1 MQRVLV
7 TDPIDKVCPDM
18 LRDADI
24 EVRFPD
30 ADKPDAWK
38 EELGDID
45 GWIIRSGT
53 QITADL
59 MDRAKQLKV
68 IGRAGVGVDNVDLES
83 ATRRGILVLNAP
95 DGNTISTAEH
105 TCAMILSL
113 ARNIPQADRSVSSG
127 KWDRKSFKGAELYD
141 KTIGVVG
148 LGKIGKAVAH
158 RMQSFGMTV
167 IGTDPVVSAASA
179 EKLGIELTGYE
190 ELLARSDFVTYHVPL
205 VAETQHMLDGQAL
218 AKCRTGVRIINC
230 ARGGLVDESALLEAI
245 EAGKVAGAAMDVF
258 SSEPPSDELHAL
270 LSHPKVVTT
279 PHIAASTGEAQ
290 RRVAEQV
297 TVEVIRALKGEPV
310 RTAVNSLA
318 IRLAANPEV
327 QPYIDLAQRMG
338 SLLSQ
343 LVGEALD
350 SVVVRFHGDWLSK
363 FREILTVAVLR
374 GLVSRWRSD
383 PVNLINARLVA
394 DEVGLSVEE
403 QLLPPD
409 LSFKNL
415 LEIFGTVRGER
426 RSVSG
431 VVFGKDRPRITRV
444 DDFDFEI
451 QPNGHILFY
460 SNEDRPGM
468 LAAVGRILA
477 EADLNIGSLALGR
490 REKGAMAL
498 TAVSIDEPLPES
510 VLRAIA
516 ELDGVEQVRAIHIE
530 YL

>member
-1 MQRVLV
+1 MQCVLV
-7 TDPIDKVCPDM
+7 TDPIDEVCPGM
-18 LRDADI
+18 LRDAGI

-30 ADKPDAWK
+30 SAAPNGWK

-53 QITADL
+53 KIDSDL
-59 MDRAKQLKV
+59 MSRAKNLKV

-105 TCAMILSL
+105 TCAMILSM
-113 ARNIPQADRSVSSG
+113 ARNIPQADRSVEEG
-127 KWDRKSFKGAELYD
+127 NWDRKSFKGAELYD

-148 LGKIGKAVAH
+148 LGKIGKAVAQ

-167 IGTDPVVSAASA
+167 IGTDPVVSAAA
-179 EKLGIELTGYE
+179 ADKLGIELVSYGDLVE
-190 ELLARSDFVTYHVPL
+190 RADFITFHVPL
-205 VAETQHMLDGQAL
+205 VAETKGMLDAGTL
-218 AKCRTGVRIINC
+218 RRCRKGVRIANC
-230 ARGGLVDESALLEAI
+230 ARGGLIDEDALLEAI
-245 EAGKVAGAAMDVF
+245 KSGHVAGAALDVY
-258 SSEPPSDELHAL
+258 SSEPPVEEMAEL
-270 LSHPKVVTT
+270 LSNPRVVTT

-297 TVEVIRALKGEPV
+297 TVEVIRALQGEPV
-310 RTAVNSLA
+310 RTAVNSMA

-327 QPYIDLAQRMG
+327 QPYIDLTQRLG

-343 LVGEALD
+343 LVGEAMD
-350 SVVVRFHGDWLSK
+350 SVVIRYHGEWLSS

-383 PVNLINARLVA
+383 PVNLINAKIVA
-394 DEVGLSVEE
+394 DEAGLSVEE

-409 LSFKNL
+409 QSFKNL
-415 LEIFGTVRGER
+415 MEIVGTVGGRT

-431 VVFGKDRPRITRV
+431 VVFGKSRPRITRV
-444 DDFDFEI
+444 DDYDFDI
-451 QPNGHILFY
+451 QASGHILFY
-460 SNEDRPGM
+460 SNVDRPGM

-490 REKGAMAL
+490 KEKGTTAL
-498 TAVSIDEPLPES
+498 TAISLDEPLPDA
-510 VLRAIA
+510 VLRKIA
-516 ELDGVEQVRAIHIE
+516 ALDGVEQIRAIHIDT
-530 YL
+530 